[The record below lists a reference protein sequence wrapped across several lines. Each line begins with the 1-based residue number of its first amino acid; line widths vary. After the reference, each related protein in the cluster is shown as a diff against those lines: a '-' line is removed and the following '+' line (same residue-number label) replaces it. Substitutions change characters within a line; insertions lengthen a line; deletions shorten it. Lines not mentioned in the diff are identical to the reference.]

1 MLKTRL
7 DKLICIS
14 KSGAQ
19 TTRPDFNRRLSIAG
33 EKKDSLMQKTY
44 TIVNLLFENMS
55 VTKRVVYGLKIKHFR
70 VFLNWS
76 DRVA

>member
-33 EKKDSLMQKTY
+33 GKKKDSLMQRTY
-44 TIVNLLFENMS
+44 TIANLLFENMS
-55 VTKRVVYGLKIKHFR
+55 VTKRELFM
-70 VFLNWS
+70 
-76 DRVA
+76 A